1 MMEILVL
8 WVFFCFL
15 SFGVLGV
22 SFILMRKAAMK
33 PWRLKIDGNYVPE
46 VSILVPTYNESN
58 IIRYKLENLNRIDY
72 PKDLVNIIVVDSNS
86 NDRTLDIVD
95 NFAKQHPETN
105 IEVVIEGKRKGKSAA
120 LNSALQR
127 CDGDV
132 IIVSDADCFWPSDIL
147 RKGLPFLADPNVGA
161 VSGPKT
167 LLNSKQSWATK
178 NERDY
183 LNLMSIMTLG
193 QSKCG
198 STLFFEGGFSAYK
211 KEVLESFDPYNT
223 GSDDCGTIIKL
234 AEKNLKAIL
243 IPETRFYTTFPL
255 SWRERIS
262 IKVRRANQIVRVLL
276 RYVYLLST
284 NRVKGSKG
292 VIVQGILVYLLGPVM
307 FILFL
312 ATTILL
318 LSRSAHF
325 ALIFLVLLIPK
336 VRNYLLEAIQNY
348 LVLLVS
354 LFAVTINRKFV
365 VWAKPKDRIL
375 VREDILRKHELI

>member
-1 MMEILVL
+1 
-8 WVFFCFL
+8 
-15 SFGVLGV
+15 
-22 SFILMRKAAMK
+22 MRKAAVK
-33 PWRLKIDGNYVPE
+33 PWGLKIDRDYVPK
-46 VSILVPTYNESN
+46 VSIIVPTYNEAD

-72 PKDLVNIIVVDSNS
+72 PEDLVNIIVVDSNS
-86 NDRTLDIVD
+86 NDRTLDIVN

-132 IIVSDADCFWPSDIL
+132 VIVSDADCFWPSDIL

-365 VWAKPKDRIL
+365 VWAKPKDRML

>member
-1 MMEILVL
+1 MEILVL